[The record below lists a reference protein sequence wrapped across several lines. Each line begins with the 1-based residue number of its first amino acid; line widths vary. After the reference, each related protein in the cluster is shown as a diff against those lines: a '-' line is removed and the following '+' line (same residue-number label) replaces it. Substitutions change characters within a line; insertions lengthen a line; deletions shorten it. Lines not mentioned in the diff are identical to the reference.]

1 MLQIPIIRIRIR
13 PPKFAKGTTSRD
25 FRHLL
30 YLFHFINEQKRVNTI
45 VNVAKIFAK
54 FAWTFVKFVCPRSRW
69 LRSQTVSAVV
79 DYKDSGHGQLGEF
92 CDLVCVDLQQGHG
105 AVLPERQLNEE
116 KQQLLFGWHFSSV
129 RDFLMITVKD

>member
-1 MLQIPIIRIRIR
+1 MS
-13 PPKFAKGTTSRD
+13 K
-25 FRHLL
+25 
-30 YLFHFINEQKRVNTI
+30 NELTQI

-54 FAWTFVKFVCPRSRW
+54 FAWVFAKFVCPRSRW
-69 LRSQTVSAVV
+69 LRSQSVSAVV

-116 KQQLLFGWHFSSV
+116 KKTIIIWMTF
-129 RDFLMITVKD
+129 